1 LVSGEGAQSMLKG
14 AVIMKRDFLS
24 LGALSP
30 DQLWSLLE
38 LAISLKKERGQGAN
52 APRLAGK
59 ALAMI
64 FQKPSLRTRVSFE
77 MAMVHLGGHAL
88 YLSPQEIRLG
98 QRESVPDVARVLSRY
113 VDAIMARVYA
123 HDDLITLAKWASVPV
138 INGLSDHYHPC
149 QGLTDLLTIYEK
161 LGGLKGV
168 KLAYVGDGN
177 NTLHSL
183 LLGGSGTGM
192 ELAVATPEG
201 YEPLPQVVRQAQEIA
216 ERTNGAIRLVRDPRE
231 AVCGADVVYTD
242 TWTSMGQESETEERR
257 KVFAPYQLNTALLGL
272 AGPKAGVMHC
282 LPAHR
287 GEEITDE
294 IADGPQS
301 WLFDQAEN
309 RMHAQKAILVD
320 LLER

>member
-1 LVSGEGAQSMLKG
+1 MLKG
-14 AVIMKRDFLS
+14 AVIFKRDFLS

-30 DQLWSLLE
+30 GQLWSLLE

-77 MAMVHLGGHAL
+77 MAMVQLGGHAL

-138 INGLSDHYHPC
+138 INGLSDRNHPC

-183 LLGGSGTGM
+183 LLGGSSAGM

-201 YEPLPQVVRQAQEIA
+201 YDPLPQVVRQAQEIA
-216 ERTNGAIRLVRDPRE
+216 ARTNGAIRLVRDPRE
-231 AVCGADVVYTD
+231 AVSGADVVYTD

-257 KVFAPYQLNTALLGL
+257 IVFAPYQLNTALLGL

>member
-1 LVSGEGAQSMLKG
+1 MLKG

-24 LGALSP
+24 LGDLSP
-30 DQLWSLLE
+30 DELWSLLE
-38 LAISLKKERGQGAN
+38 LAISLKKERGQGTN

-88 YLSPQEIRLG
+88 YISPQEIRLG

-123 HDDLITLAKWASVPV
+123 HNDLITLAKWASVPV
-138 INGLSDHYHPC
+138 INGLSDLSHPC
-149 QGLTDLLTIYEK
+149 QGLADLLTIYEK

-168 KLAYVGDGN
+168 RLAYVGDGN

-183 LLGGSGTGM
+183 LLGGSGAGM

-216 ERTNGAIRLVRDPRE
+216 ARTNGAIRLVRDPRE

-257 KVFAPYQLNTALLGL
+257 KVFPPYQLNSALLGY

-287 GEEITDE
+287 GEEITDDM
-294 IADGPQS
+294 ADGPQS

>member
-1 LVSGEGAQSMLKG
+1 MLKG

-38 LAISLKKERGQGAN
+38 LAISLKKERGQGTN

-138 INGLSDHYHPC
+138 INGLSDRNHPC

-183 LLGGSGTGM
+183 LLGGSSAGM

-201 YEPLPQVVRQAQEIA
+201 YDPLPQVVRQAQEIA
-216 ERTNGAIRLVRDPRE
+216 ARTNGEIRLVRDPRE

>member
-1 LVSGEGAQSMLKG
+1 
-14 AVIMKRDFLS
+14 MKRDFLS

-38 LAISLKKERGQGAN
+38 LAISLKKEWRQGTN

-138 INGLSDHYHPC
+138 INGLSDRTHPC
-149 QGLTDLLTIYEK
+149 QGLTDLLTIYE
-161 LGGLKGV
+161 
-168 KLAYVGDGN
+168 
-177 NTLHSL
+177 
-183 LLGGSGTGM
+183 
-192 ELAVATPEG
+192 
-201 YEPLPQVVRQAQEIA
+201 
-216 ERTNGAIRLVRDPRE
+216 
-231 AVCGADVVYTD
+231 
-242 TWTSMGQESETEERR
+242 
-257 KVFAPYQLNTALLGL
+257 
-272 AGPKAGVMHC
+272 
-282 LPAHR
+282 
-287 GEEITDE
+287 
-294 IADGPQS
+294 
-301 WLFDQAEN
+301 
-309 RMHAQKAILVD
+309 
-320 LLER
+320 